1 MTGLLSTAETTPMPM
16 EEIRFGVI
24 LNGGVSLAVWMG
36 GAVLELDQL
45 TKAGRP
51 ETAPADEPRKA
62 GVYAALL
69 ALAGST
75 ARADV
80 IAGTSAGG
88 INGAALALCQVNP
101 ESRLGLLR
109 DVWVDQGRIEALM
122 RQPFRGSP
130 TSLLQGDE
138 FFLPQLN
145 NALGLLAKP
154 GGRWRP
160 PAQAP
165 VDLSITTTVLHGNQL
180 VSVDSMGQPLL
191 QSIHGA
197 RFHWERLPTTP
208 AARDPFDV
216 GAIERTAH
224 RLALAARSTA
234 SFPVAFEPSFV
245 PVHSALHPEPKGGA
259 VLTESQRLRPDMG
272 GVVKDWGD
280 ERQVRDRSR
289 FAVDGGLLANTPTR
303 PALRAVEAM
312 PASGP
317 VRRVMLL
324 VYPHAQTPGPDPAD
338 EQASPPSVA
347 GAVGGILGAL
357 TAQGSRTFVDELE
370 EHNKLAA
377 GRRGTRGD
385 VLRSAGADG
394 TDPSVEVETLAAA
407 LYPHYCRLRR
417 WRAGRDLARRVVD
430 RPLGD
435 GRLSSALPDGWSY
448 ERVRRAAE
456 NAQDDWH
463 DRWQRPSPY
472 YPDAVPRVGE
482 PEPERGWR
490 WGVTAGLGVAEAGAD
505 LLRRLVWVTTGEEYD
520 AVVRA
525 RTRISMLMGRLRDA
539 RDLTDAVWDEPLP
552 ASLQPN
558 ESYWSMRLAY
568 YERLMSEP
576 VDDRRLVAMIDA
588 VASNE
593 AVVRAGAVGAEDS
606 QERRAAIA
614 AAKTALV
621 AELTP
626 LLIQDAARPG
636 SAGDVVRSHVVG
648 VVTALGPVLRVLERH
663 CATQTGA
670 LPVRGDDADLHRWR
684 DVLVPDGVPLGPDEL
699 LTRLLQIEIAATT
712 LGDEVTTGATLPVEV
727 AQLSAQTAN
736 AFVQYSRTGDDKLGG
751 MSVSRFG
758 GFLKRSW
765 RVNDWTWG
773 RVDAASHLCRVV
785 LQPSRVRRTA
795 QLTGYLPVVQESAVD
810 AVLLEQV
817 AHGGIAADAD
827 ADDLRVARARAAHS
841 VVAPLAVAAARHTV
855 TEIVHRLFPDDLGN
869 DPRIVDLQRRAVL
882 ELTPV
887 LDPTVPAQDL
897 GASLPALADLFAW
910 ALHLEI
916 VPSELPALAGA
927 VRADGVEGA
936 NARSYGEIFVKE
948 HELLLARLDSHARGE
963 SAGLSAQ
970 DRAAALEA
978 FDRAG
983 VGREPLQQEGTS
995 DQMIRTATTAAAVAS
1010 TVVDSEQSG
1019 FTAAKPVTRTLRG
1032 AMLLPFWVV
1041 TGLTGK
1047 GVLGRSFSLLALSI
1061 GAVLLALALFG
1072 ALPAGLSGPAAALG
1086 ASSAL
1091 AAFAIGALRSGT
1103 MIHGLVLLTPVVPLV
1118 AFAVNRAW
1126 GDDTADESTAAAA
1139 GWGVST
1145 LLAVVALAA
1154 ALMLLGSLPATTGSV
1169 WAALDRLA
1177 DRHSIRPVEGDPG
1190 PRRGLQQ
1197 GLRRVHGLAE
1207 SLLGLALW
1215 VGAGVGVVALVLW
1228 LSDEGWDATVD
1239 LVTGAGWWLVV
1250 AAATLAVV
1258 VGAVASFVLGR
1269 QLQVLSQQRT
1279 AAGEVWGFQALSH
1292 PAGAAAGWAVLYG
1305 SAYLAVAAFLFTRD
1319 DWLVHDWVRAL
1330 VATTVV
1336 LGLVLVLVVPVWLP
1350 VRAMTQ
1356 ISDREVGHALAVGT
1370 VPTLPPDQ
1378 RTPADPEVAA
1388 RQAAAWDMVARG
1400 VGYRGFVR
1408 RPDTT
1413 RPRPELRAPMGTR
1426 LHTRIQSERTR
1437 LERERERVEVRERER
1452 LEEERGRVQ
1461 AERRARAEATAREQ
1475 TESDRAV

>member
-1 MTGLLSTAETTPMPM
+1 MTGLLSTAETSSMPM

-45 TKAGRP
+45 TKSGRP
-51 ETAPADEPRKA
+51 ETAPALEPRKA

-154 GGRWRP
+154 GGLWR
-160 PAQAP
+160 AP
-165 VDLSITTTVLHGNQL
+165 TVAPIDLSITTTVLHGNQL

-245 PVHSALHPEPKGGA
+245 PVHSPLHPEPTGDA
-259 VLTESQRLRPDMG
+259 VLTESQRLRPDMA

-280 ERQVRDRSR
+280 EGQLRDRSR

-303 PALRAVEAM
+303 PALKAVEAM

-324 VYPHAQTPGPDPAD
+324 VYPHAQAPGPDPAD
-338 EQASPPSVA
+338 EQAKPPTVA

-385 VLRSAGADG
+385 VLRSAGVAG
-394 TDPSVEVETLAAA
+394 TDPSEEVETLAAA

-417 WRAGRDLARRVVD
+417 WRAGRDLARLAVE
-430 RPLGD
+430 RPLD
-435 GRLSSALPDGWSY
+435 GSGPATALPAGWSY

-456 NAQDDWH
+456 NAQDEWH
-463 DRWQRPSPY
+463 GRWDRPSPY
-472 YPDAVPRVGE
+472 YPDLVPRLGE
-482 PEPERGWR
+482 PEPAQGWR

-505 LLRRLVWVTTGEEYD
+505 LLRRLVWVTKGEDYD

-525 RTRISMLMGRLRDA
+525 RTTISTLTGRLRDA
-539 RDLTDAVWDEPLP
+539 RELTDAVWDEPLP

-568 YERLMSEP
+568 YERLMSAP
-576 VDDRRLVAMIDA
+576 VDDRRLGTMIDR

-606 QERRAAIA
+606 QERRSAVAATKATLTDQLTGLLIRDA
-614 AAKTALV
+614 AAPA
-621 AELTP
+621 
-626 LLIQDAARPG
+626 
-636 SAGDVVRSHVVG
+636 SAGDIVRGHVVG

-663 CATQTGA
+663 CAAQVGVVPA
-670 LPVRGDDADLHRWR
+670 RGDAADLHRWR
-684 DVLVPDGVPLGPDEL
+684 DVLVPGGVPLGPDAL

-736 AFVQYSRTGDDKLGG
+736 AFAQYTRTGDDKLGG
-751 MSVSRFG
+751 MSVNRFG

-795 QLTGYLPVVQESAVD
+795 QLTGYLPVVEESAVD
-810 AVLLEQV
+810 AAVQELV
-817 AHGGIAADAD
+817 AAGRVAADAD
-827 ADDLRVARARAAHS
+827 ADDLRLARARAARA
-841 VVAPLAVAAARHTV
+841 VAAPLAGGAARHTV
-855 TEIVHRLFPDDLGN
+855 TEIAHRLFPEDLRD

-887 LDPTVPAQDL
+887 LDPTVPAEDL
-897 GASLPALADLFAW
+897 AAALPALADLFAW

-948 HELLLARLDSHARGE
+948 HELLLARLDSHVRGE
-963 SAGLSAQ
+963 SAGLSPM

-995 DQMIRTATTAAAVAS
+995 DQMIRTATTAAAVAA

-1047 GVLGRSFSLLALSI
+1047 GVLGRSFSLLALAI

-1086 ASSAL
+1086 ASAVL

-1126 GDDTADESTAAAA
+1126 GDDTADAGTAAAA

-1145 LLAVVALAA
+1145 LLVVVALAG
-1154 ALMLLGSLPATTGSV
+1154 ALMVLGSLPATTGSV

-1177 DRHSIRPVEGDPG
+1177 DRQGIRPVEGG
-1190 PRRGLQQ
+1190 TGARRGFAQ

-1207 SLLGLALW
+1207 SVLGLALW
-1215 VGAGVGVVALVLW
+1215 IGAAVGVVALVLW
-1228 LSDEGWDATVD
+1228 LSDEGWDAAVD
-1239 LVTGAGWWLVV
+1239 LVTDAGWWLAVGAV
-1250 AAATLAVV
+1250 LAVV
-1258 VGAVASFVLGR
+1258 VGAVVSFVLGR

-1279 AAGEVWGFQALSH
+1279 ATGDVWGFQALSH

-1305 SAYLAVAAFLFTRD
+1305 AAYLAIAAFLFTRD
-1319 DWLVHDWVRAL
+1319 DWLENDWVRAL
-1330 VATTVV
+1330 VATAVV
-1336 LGLVLVLVVPVWLP
+1336 LGVLLVLVVPVWLP
-1350 VRAMTQ
+1350 VRAMTE
-1356 ISDREVGHALAVGT
+1356 ITDREVHHAMAVGT
-1370 VPTLPPDQ
+1370 VPTLPPEQ

-1388 RQAAAWDMVARG
+1388 RQAAAWDMVSRG

-1408 RPDTT
+1408 PPDTT
-1413 RPRPELRAPMGTR
+1413 RPRPELRAPLGTR
-1426 LHTRIQSERTR
+1426 LHTRIQTERTR
-1437 LERERERVEVRERER
+1437 LEQERERVEVRERVR
-1452 LEEERGRVQ
+1452 LEEERRRVQ
-1461 AERRARAEATAREQ
+1461 AERRARAEAAAKERAQ
-1475 TESDRAV
+1475 SDRAV